1 MAEENFNAGNADINN
16 ITITTGGGAVDEYEP
31 GSTAFEG
38 NAEDAASENGEKR
51 YGGISEAPTPGE
63 PDADGIIEY
72 VNKEMLI
79 SDIVTWYPDAT
90 LVLMKVGMHCI
101 SCFAAQMET
110 LEQAA
115 MVHGYDPDDVAKI
128 VNDYLTQT
136 LGQKDTESDT
146 KTE

>member
-1 MAEENFNAGNADINN
+1 VSKVISEITIYGGIKMSDEVFNAGNADVEN
-16 ITITTGGGAVDEYEP
+16 ITVTTGGDAPEAETVSADEM
-31 GSTAFEG
+31 GSTAYSG
-38 NAEDAASENGEKR
+38 
-51 YGGISEAPTPGE
+51 APEPGA
-63 PDADGIIEY
+63 PGKDGIIEY

-90 LVLMKVGMHCI
+90 LVLMKIGMHCI

-115 MVHGYDPDDVAKI
+115 AVHGYDPDDVAKI

-136 LGQKDTESDT
+136 IGNKAGEA
-146 KTE
+146 E